1 MWTPALPRLGTIRR
15 RRYDSAMKVTD
26 EALQEYRR
34 LWRKEFGED
43 ITLEE
48 ARDIT
53 TRLLALY
60 EALCMPL
67 PEERRER

>member
-1 MWTPALPRLGTIRR
+1 
-15 RRYDSAMKVTD
+15 MKVTD